1 MTNKIL
7 KMAMA
12 SVLLVLL
19 VSCNTSTTMWQLE
32 SPDKLVR
39 LVIDQVEEQSET
51 RLVYSIYLKKG
62 DSFKQIMDQSP
73 LGISY
78 AELASSVSYAELA
91 SSVIGE
97 ESRFVEN
104 LEFVLE
110 EKQLNET
117 DSYTLASGKKQ
128 QVSNNYNAST
138 LTFQNK
144 DQKQIALVLR
154 AYNYGIAFSYHF
166 PQEAENAFKVTSEL
180 TGFDF
185 KEGSFWGH
193 PYDTLSTYTP
203 AYETY
208 YEGPIKVGT
217 EAPWNKNG
225 WAFPILVESEGA
237 WMMVSE
243 AGFNG
248 SYGASHLHAECEEGR
263 YMIKF
268 AEQGE
273 AEGYYE
279 NSSVSSLPFHTPWR
293 FIALGETPAQILE
306 TTLPT
311 DLSAPSEIEDV
322 SWIKPGRASWS
333 WWSDNDSPQDYHR
346 LVPFI
351 DFAAE
356 MGWEYFLVDAN
367 WNHMKNGSMEELAVY
382 AESKNVGLLLWYNSG
397 GLHNVVTE
405 EPRDLMWDKEARRT
419 EFDRISKLGIKG
431 IKVDFFQSD
440 KQEII
445 KQYLDILED
454 AADFK
459 LLVNFHGCTIPKGW
473 RRTWPNLLSM
483 EAVRGEECYIFDY
496 RFPQMAPGNMTILPF
511 TRNAVGPVDYTPGGY
526 SNNTFPHL
534 TTFGFELALTVI
546 LETGIMHHAD
556 TPGQTL
562 GLPPFAVD
570 FLKKV
575 PVVWDETKFL
585 YGYPGKE
592 VVLARRSENRWY
604 IAGINGEKT
613 EKEITIDLSQLGTVP
628 ANIEMIV
635 DGNGA
640 KDLQSAG
647 VAPLDG
653 KITIRMQ
660 SYGGFS
666 GSWE

>member
-73 LGISY
+73 LGISC
-78 AELASSVSYAELA
+78 AELASSV
-91 SSVIGE
+91 VGE

-117 DSYTLASGKKQ
+117 NSYTLASGKKQ

-166 PQEAENAFKVTSEL
+166 PQEAENAFIVTSEL

-263 YMIKF
+263 YKIKF

-293 FIALGETPAQILE
+293 FIALGE
-306 TTLPT
+306 
-311 DLSAPSEIEDV
+311 
-322 SWIKPGRASWS
+322 
-333 WWSDNDSPQDYHR
+333 R
-346 LVPFI
+346 LLRY
-351 DFAAE
+351 
-356 MGWEYFLVDAN
+356 W
-367 WNHMKNGSMEELAVY
+367 K
-382 AESKNVGLLLWYNSG
+382 
-397 GLHNVVTE
+397 LH
-405 EPRDLMWDKEARRT
+405 
-419 EFDRISKLGIKG
+419 
-431 IKVDFFQSD
+431 
-440 KQEII
+440 
-445 KQYLDILED
+445 
-454 AADFK
+454 
-459 LLVNFHGCTIPKGW
+459 
-473 RRTWPNLLSM
+473 
-483 EAVRGEECYIFDY
+483 
-496 RFPQMAPGNMTILPF
+496 FPQI
-511 TRNAVGPVDYTPGGY
+511 
-526 SNNTFPHL
+526 
-534 TTFGFELALTVI
+534 
-546 LETGIMHHAD
+546 
-556 TPGQTL
+556 
-562 GLPPFAVD
+562 
-570 FLKKV
+570 
-575 PVVWDETKFL
+575 
-585 YGYPGKE
+585 
-592 VVLARRSENRWY
+592 
-604 IAGINGEKT
+604 
-613 EKEITIDLSQLGTVP
+613 SQL
-628 ANIEMIV
+628 
-635 DGNGA
+635 
-640 KDLQSAG
+640 LQK
-647 VAPLDG
+647 L
-653 KITIRMQ
+653 RMFP
-660 SYGGFS
+660 G
-666 GSWE
+666 

>member
-91 SSVIGE
+91 SSVVGE

-117 DSYTLASGKKQ
+117 DSYTLASGKKL

-138 LTFQNK
+138 LTFQNE

-154 AYNYGIAFSYHF
+154 AYNNGIAFSYHF
-166 PQEAENAFKVTSEL
+166 PQEAEDAFKVTSEL

-193 PYDTLSTYTP
+193 SYDTISTYTP

-208 YEGPIKVGT
+208 YEGPLEIGT
-217 EAPWNKNG
+217 TAPWNKNG
-225 WAFPILVESEGA
+225 WAFPILVESEGV

-243 AGFNG
+243 AGFDG

-279 NSSVSSLPFHTPWR
+279 SSSVSALPFHTPWR
-293 FIALGETPAQILE
+293 FIALAQISRHLQK
-306 TTLPT
+306 LRMF
-311 DLSAPSEIEDV
+311 
-322 SWIKPGRASWS
+322 PG
-333 WWSDNDSPQDYHR
+333 
-346 LVPFI
+346 
-351 DFAAE
+351 
-356 MGWEYFLVDAN
+356 
-367 WNHMKNGSMEELAVY
+367 
-382 AESKNVGLLLWYNSG
+382 
-397 GLHNVVTE
+397 
-405 EPRDLMWDKEARRT
+405 
-419 EFDRISKLGIKG
+419 
-431 IKVDFFQSD
+431 
-440 KQEII
+440 
-445 KQYLDILED
+445 
-454 AADFK
+454 
-459 LLVNFHGCTIPKGW
+459 
-473 RRTWPNLLSM
+473 
-483 EAVRGEECYIFDY
+483 
-496 RFPQMAPGNMTILPF
+496 
-511 TRNAVGPVDYTPGGY
+511 
-526 SNNTFPHL
+526 
-534 TTFGFELALTVI
+534 
-546 LETGIMHHAD
+546 
-556 TPGQTL
+556 
-562 GLPPFAVD
+562 
-570 FLKKV
+570 
-575 PVVWDETKFL
+575 
-585 YGYPGKE
+585 
-592 VVLARRSENRWY
+592 
-604 IAGINGEKT
+604 
-613 EKEITIDLSQLGTVP
+613 
-628 ANIEMIV
+628 
-635 DGNGA
+635 
-640 KDLQSAG
+640 
-647 VAPLDG
+647 
-653 KITIRMQ
+653 
-660 SYGGFS
+660 
-666 GSWE
+666 